1 MALPLEIL
9 ADLQLA
15 VDGEDI
21 DIQADGE
28 RIVVDLPSLRAGRRV
43 LEAEPFSGGNRTR
56 ATRQVREAL
65 QVAGFTLEVRLN
77 GAPMAIVGAG
87 ASPGRIGRLFQLEG
101 VEVRAAPPLR
111 DAASRRP
118 VVTAL
123 VVGGLALLL
132 GWLVA
137 RLLRS

>member
-21 DIQADGE
+21 DIQADGQ
-28 RIVVDLPSLRAGRRV
+28 RIVVDLPSLRAGRR
-43 LEAEPFSGGNRTR
+43 LLDAEPLSGDNR
-56 ATRQVREAL
+56 ATATRRVREAL

-77 GAPMAIVGAG
+77 GAPMALLGAD
-87 ASPGRIGRLFQLEG
+87 ASPGRLGRLLRLEG
-101 VEVRAAPPLR
+101 VELRAAPPLR
-111 DAASRRP
+111 DAARRRP

-123 VVGGLALLL
+123 VVGGLALAL

>member
-1 MALPLEIL
+1 
-9 ADLQLA
+9 
-15 VDGEDI
+15 
-21 DIQADGE
+21 
-28 RIVVDLPSLRAGRRV
+28 
-43 LEAEPFSGGNRTR
+43 
-56 ATRQVREAL
+56 
-65 QVAGFTLEVRLN
+65 
-77 GAPMAIVGAG
+77 MAIIGAG
-87 ASPGRIGRLFQLEG
+87 ASPGRIGRLLQLEG

-111 DAASRRP
+111 DAAGRRP